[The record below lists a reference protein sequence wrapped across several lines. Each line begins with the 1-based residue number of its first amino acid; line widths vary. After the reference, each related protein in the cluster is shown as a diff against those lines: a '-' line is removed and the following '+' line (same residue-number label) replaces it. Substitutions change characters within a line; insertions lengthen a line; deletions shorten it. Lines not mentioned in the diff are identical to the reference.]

1 MRLRFLSVTA
11 VLAFSLTCFGGT
23 SPERVGGV
31 DGMLVNEMAVE
42 RLPDLNVPRSA
53 HVAACVGG
61 ELTVI
66 GGHTTGFVPTAT
78 AEYYRDGAWHLAE
91 TIFPHDF

>member
-31 DGMLVNEMAVE
+31 DGVLVNEMAVE

-53 HVAACVGG
+53 HTVAYVGG
-61 ELTVI
+61 ELTVNFTRERVLLT
-66 GGHTTGFVPTAT
+66 GGVTLVYDGSF
-78 AEYYRDGAWHLAE
+78 EY
-91 TIFPHDF
+91 